1 MSEQALDLRRSVQ
14 VVRRYRIQVGAVALI
29 GLLAGTGYAASHPP
43 PYRSE
48 SLVLI
53 AESSSTAA
61 QATTPSGVSS
71 QIATEVIIAD
81 SDQVL
86 AGALPQISPP
96 MSLAELSSAVS
107 TAAVTN
113 SVFAITATGT
123 TATDAESVANAVANS
138 YVKYVNSSAS
148 PVANLDA
155 QVFETA
161 NGASGGGAATQVAIV
176 GLIGLA
182 VGALIGYLIALFRSR
197 GDRRLRRR
205 DEIANSIGVPVIADF
220 PVVHPS
226 DANGWKRL
234 LDTYD
239 PSAAQ
244 AWRLRTLLD
253 QMGISDLAANGG
265 QKDSSSLTVL
275 TLSTDAKAVALG
287 PQLATFAASVG
298 ILTTLVVG
306 PQQVSSTAATLRAA
320 CAADAGIP
328 WSRQLRTV
336 VSDDGQ
342 FTDPTADLVVV
353 VMVVD
358 GGSPRLPETVS
369 TSAMLLGVSAGGAT
383 ADQLASAAAAAAA
396 DGHEIAG
403 IIVADPEPEDKST
416 GRIPRIGRSMRDV
429 HPNQL
434 KGIPTETIR

>member
-14 VVRRYRIQVGAVALI
+14 VVRRYRLQVGAVALI
-29 GLLAGTGYAASHPP
+29 GLLAGTGYAAAHPP
-43 PYRSE
+43 PYRAE

-53 AESSSTAA
+53 AESGSAAA

-81 SDQVL
+81 SDLVL
-86 AGALPQISPP
+86 AGALPQITPS
-96 MSLAELSSAVS
+96 MSLADLNKDVS
-107 TAAVTN
+107 TAPVTN
-113 SVFAITATGT
+113 SVFSISATGA
-123 TATDAESVANAVANS
+123 TAADAESVANAVANS
-138 YVKYVNSSAS
+138 YVKYVNSSGS
-148 PVANLDA
+148 PVGNLDA
-155 QVFETA
+155 KVFETA
-161 NGASGGGAATQVAIV
+161 SGASGGGAATQIAIFA
-176 GLIGLA
+176 LIGLVA
-182 VGALIGYLIALFRSR
+182 GALIGYVIALFRSR
-197 GDRRLRRR
+197 GDRRLRER

-220 PVVHPS
+220 PVIHPS

-234 LDTYD
+234 LDTYE

-253 QMGISDLAANGG
+253 QMGITELSAHGG
-265 QKDSSSLTVL
+265 QKSSSWLTVL

-298 ILTTLVVG
+298 IPTTLVVG
-306 PQQVSSTAATLRAA
+306 PQQVSSTSAALRTA

-328 WSRQLRTV
+328 WSRQLRTAV
-336 VSDDGQ
+336 ADDGE
-342 FTDPTADLVVV
+342 FTDSTAALVVV

-358 GGSPRLPETVS
+358 GGSPRLPETLS

-383 ADQLASAAAAAAA
+383 ADELASAATAAAAE
-396 DGHEIAG
+396 GHEIAG

-416 GRIPRIGRSMRDV
+416 GRIPRLGRSMRNV
-429 HPNQL
+429 HPNHL
-434 KGIPTETIR
+434 KGIPTETMR